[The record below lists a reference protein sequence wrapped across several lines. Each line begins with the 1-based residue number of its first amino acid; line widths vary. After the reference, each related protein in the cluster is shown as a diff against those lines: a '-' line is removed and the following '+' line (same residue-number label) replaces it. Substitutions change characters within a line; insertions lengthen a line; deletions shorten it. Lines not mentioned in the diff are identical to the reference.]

1 MRLKEEPRLERTKIK
16 KNHLDNIDSGSFF
29 NDLFFKLYKR
39 AFFDNDRSD
48 STCQKGDGI
57 FDAVKMAPFL

>member
-39 AFFDNDRSD
+39 AFFDNDRGHR
-48 STCQKGDGI
+48 TCQK
-57 FDAVKMAPFL
+57 M

>member
-48 STCQKGDGI
+48 SICQKR
-57 FDAVKMAPFL
+57 